1 VVINTLKFVKPSYL
15 KSFRKITDYPNSLA
29 KNAFKYFIIS
39 HSAINF
45 TIKAINV

>member
-1 VVINTLKFVKPSYL
+1 VVVNTMKCVKPSYL
-15 KSFRKITDYPNSLA
+15 KSFRKITEYLNSPA